1 VLGKDYVRVLY
12 VNLGTCRVD
21 VQQRRDLAEYMG
33 GAGVAVKL
41 LAETIRPDLD
51 VFDPAQPMIIAIG
64 PLSTIFPAI
73 TKAVATFCSPL
84 TGEFGESHAGG
95 RIAYALSHAGYDA
108 LVVTGKAPH
117 PIYLRIHDNR
127 IEFREAGVIWGTDTL
142 EAGRILRSLNP
153 APGHRSI
160 IRIGP
165 AGENLVRY
173 ANVNVETFR
182 HFGRLGLGAVFG
194 AKNLKAIVTIGTHHF
209 PLGEFAREYRRV
221 YGEVYRRVTETDAM
235 AKYHELGTTM
245 NVAPLNELGALP
257 TRNLQTVRFEG
268 AEAISGETF
277 AEENL
282 MFTRACAGCQIG
294 CIHVALLRQPF
305 GESDWYHFDSSLV
318 PYDYELIYALG
329 SMLGVGRR
337 QDLLMLIEE
346 ADLAGL
352 DAISTGVTL
361 AWATEAMEQGLVP
374 ADELGVELCFGDARA
389 YRHAI
394 RAIGQGETE
403 LARWLG
409 RGSLYAAQHY
419 GGQDFAVAL
428 GGGQGVAGYHTGYAN
443 VVGHH
448 IGARHSHL
456 DNAGYSID
464 QKFGDLTDE
473 GIIDKLIA
481 EEQERCMLTSLSI
494 CLFARQVYDRET
506 VKDCLASVGMNWSD
520 EQLDEL
526 GSKIYALKF
535 QIKRQLDYDPT
546 EASIPRRF
554 FETPSMRGL
563 LSPGRVERMLALYR
577 ERIVTLGLDLD
588 LDQNG

>member
-1 VLGKDYVRVLY
+1 MLTKDYIRVLCVDLSTRR
-12 VNLGTCRVD
+12 VN
-21 VQQRRDLAEYMG
+21 VQQRRDLTEYMG

-41 LAETIRPDLD
+41 LAETIRPELD
-51 VFDPAQPMIIAIG
+51 VFDPAQPMIVAIG
-64 PLSTIFPAI
+64 PLSTIFPVV
-73 TKAVATFCSPL
+73 TKAVATFRSPL

-108 LVVTGKAPH
+108 LVVTGKAEH
-117 PIYLRIHDNR
+117 PLYLRIHDNR
-127 IEFREAGVIWGTDTL
+127 IEFQDAGVLWGTDTL

-165 AGENLVRY
+165 AGENRVRY

-194 AKNLKAIVTIGTHHF
+194 AKNLKAIVTIGTHHR
-209 PLGEFAREYRRV
+209 PLGKFAQEYRKV
-221 YGEVYRRVTETDAM
+221 YAEVYRKVTETDAM
-235 AKYHELGTTM
+235 EKYHELGTPM

-257 TRNLQTVRFEG
+257 TRNLQATRFEDAG
-268 AEAISGETF
+268 AISGEAF
-277 AEENL
+277 AKENL

-294 CIHVALLRQPF
+294 CVHVALLRQPF
-305 GESDWYHFDSSLV
+305 GEPDWYHFDSSLV
-318 PYDYELIYALG
+318 AYDHELIYALG
-329 SMLGVGRR
+329 SMLGVGHRE
-337 QDLLMLIEE
+337 DLLMLIEE
-346 ADLAGL
+346 ADLAGM

-361 AWATEAMEQGLVP
+361 AWATEAMERGFVS
-374 ADELGVELCFGDARA
+374 ADELGGELHFGDASA

-409 RGSLYAAQHY
+409 RGALYAAQHY
-419 GGQDFAVAL
+419 GGEDFAVAL
-428 GGGQGVAGYHTGYAN
+428 GGGQGMAGYHTGYAN

-456 DNAGYSID
+456 GNAGYAID
-464 QKFGDLTDE
+464 QKFSNLTDE
-473 GIIDKLIA
+473 ETIDKLIA

-494 CLFARQVYDRET
+494 CLFARKVYDRET
-506 VKDCLASVGMNWSD
+506 VKACLASVGMPWSD

-526 GSKIYALKF
+526 GRKIYSLKLR
-535 QIKRQLDYDPT
+535 IKRQLGYDPT
-546 EASIPRRF
+546 SIPIPRRF
-554 FETPSMRGL
+554 FETPSMRGP
-563 LSPGRVERMLALYR
+563 LSPERVECMLAIYR
-577 ERIVTLGLDLD
+577 ERIVAL
-588 LDQNG
+588 NV

>member
-1 VLGKDYVRVLY
+1 MLGKDYIRVLY
-12 VNLGTCRVD
+12 VDLTARRVD
-21 VQQRRDLAEYMG
+21 VQQRRDLTEYMG
-33 GAGVAVKL
+33 GTGVAVKL
-41 LAETIRPDLD
+41 LAETVRPELD
-51 VFDPAQPMIIAIG
+51 AFDPAQPMIIAIG
-64 PLSTIFPAI
+64 PLSTIFPVI
-73 TKAVATFCSPL
+73 TKAVATFRSPL

-108 LVVTGKAPH
+108 LVVTGRAEH
-117 PIYLRIHDNR
+117 PIYLCIHDNR
-127 IEFREAGVIWGTDTL
+127 IEFRDAGVIWGTDTL

-209 PLGEFAREYRRV
+209 PLGEFARDYRKV
-221 YGEVYRRVTETDAM
+221 YAEVYRKVTETDAM
-235 AKYHELGTTM
+235 AKYHELGTPM
-245 NVAPLNELGALP
+245 NVVPLNELGALP
-257 TRNLQTVRFEG
+257 TRNLQAARFEDG
-268 AEAISGETF
+268 EAISGEAF
-277 AEENL
+277 AEKDL

-294 CIHVALLRQPF
+294 CIHVGLLRQPF
-305 GESDWYHFDSSLV
+305 GQADWYHFDSSLV
-318 PYDYELIYALG
+318 PYDHEPIYAFG
-329 SMLGVGRR
+329 SMLGVGDR

-346 ADLAGL
+346 ADLAGM

-361 AWATEAMEQGLVP
+361 AWATEAMVRGLISGS
-374 ADELGVELCFGDARA
+374 ELGVHLHFGDAHA
-389 YRHAI
+389 YRGAI

-409 RGSLYAAQHY
+409 RGSVYAAQHY

-428 GGGQGVAGYHTGYAN
+428 GGGQGMAGYHTGYAN

-456 DNAGYSID
+456 DNAGYAID

-473 GIIDKLIA
+473 DTIDRLIA
-481 EEQERCMLTSLSI
+481 EEQERCVLTSLAI

-506 VKDCLASVGMNWSD
+506 VKVCLASVGMPWSD
-520 EQLDEL
+520 GQLDDL
-526 GSKIYALKF
+526 GRKIYALKL
-535 QIKRQLDYDPT
+535 QIKRRLNYDPT
-546 EASIPRRF
+546 QVPVPRRF

-563 LSPGRVERMLALYR
+563 LLPGRVEQMLAIYR
-577 ERIVTLGLDLD
+577 ERVAATDV
-588 LDQNG
+588 

>member
-1 VLGKDYVRVLY
+1 VLTIDLTARRV
-12 VNLGTCRVD
+12 G
-21 VQQRRDLAEYMG
+21 VQQRRDLTEYLG

-41 LAETIRPDLD
+41 LAETIHPELD
-51 VFDPAQPMIIAIG
+51 AFDPAQPMIVAIG
-64 PLSTIFPAI
+64 PLSTIFPVV
-73 TKAVATFCSPL
+73 TKAVATFRSPL

-108 LVVTGKAPH
+108 LVVTGRAEH
-117 PIYLRIHDNR
+117 PTYLCIHDNR
-127 IEFREAGVIWGTDTL
+127 IEFRDAGVIWGTDTL
-142 EAGRILRSLNP
+142 EAGRILRGLNP

-209 PLGEFAREYRRV
+209 PLGEFARDYRRA
-221 YGEVYRRVTETDAM
+221 YAEVYRKVTETDAM
-235 AKYHELGTTM
+235 EKYHELGTPM
-245 NVAPLNELGALP
+245 NVMPLNELGALP
-257 TRNLQTVRFEG
+257 TRNLQAARFEG
-268 AEAISGETF
+268 GEAISGEVF
-277 AEENL
+277 AEKDL

-305 GESDWYHFDSSLV
+305 GEPDWYHFDSSLV
-318 PYDYELIYALG
+318 PYDHELIYALG
-329 SMLGVGRR
+329 SMLGVGDR

-346 ADLAGL
+346 ADLVGM

-361 AWATEAMEQGLVP
+361 AWATEAMARGLISG
-374 ADELGVELCFGDARA
+374 DEWGVGLRFGDARA
-389 YRHAI
+389 YRAAI

-409 RGSLYAAQHY
+409 RGSFYAARHY
-419 GGQDFAVAL
+419 GGEDFAVAL
-428 GGGQGVAGYHTGYAN
+428 GGGHGMAGYHTGYAN

-448 IGARHSHL
+448 VGARHSHL
-456 DNAGYSID
+456 DNAGYAID

-473 GIIDKLIA
+473 ETIDRLIA

-494 CLFARQVYDRET
+494 CLFARTVYDRET
-506 VKDCLASVGMNWSD
+506 VKACLASVGLPWSD

-526 GSKIYALKF
+526 GRRIYALKLD
-535 QIKRQLDYDPT
+535 IKRRLNYDPT
-546 EASIPRRF
+546 QAPVPRRF
-554 FETPSMRGL
+554 FETSSMRGL
-563 LSPGRVERMLALYR
+563 LSTERVARMLAIYR
-577 ERIVTLGLDLD
+577 QRVAEISG
-588 LDQNG
+588 

>member
-1 VLGKDYVRVLY
+1 MPGKDYIRVLY
-12 VNLGTCRVD
+12 IDLATRRVD
-21 VQQRRDLAEYMG
+21 VQQRRDLSEYMG

-41 LAETIRPDLD
+41 LAETIHAELD
-51 VFDPAQPMIIAIG
+51 AFDPAQPMIVAIG

-73 TKAVATFCSPL
+73 TKAVATFRSPL

-108 LVVTGKAPH
+108 LVVTGRAEH
-117 PIYLRIHDNR
+117 PIYLLIHDNR
-127 IEFREAGVIWGTDTL
+127 IEFRDAGVIWGTDTL

-165 AGENLVRY
+165 AGENRVRY

-209 PLGEFAREYRRV
+209 PLGEFAKDYRKV
-221 YGEVYRRVTETDAM
+221 YAEVYRRVTETDAM
-235 AKYHELGTTM
+235 EKYHELGTPM
-245 NVAPLNELGALP
+245 NVVPLNELDALP
-257 TRNLQTVRFEG
+257 TRNLQATRFED
-268 AEAISGETF
+268 AETISGE
-277 AEENL
+277 ALAGENL

-305 GESDWYHFDSSLV
+305 GEPDWYHFDSSLV
-318 PYDYELIYALG
+318 PYDHELIYALG

-337 QDLLMLIEE
+337 QDLLMLIKE
-346 ADLAGL
+346 ADLAGM
-352 DAISTGVTL
+352 DAISTGITL
-361 AWATEAMEQGLVP
+361 AWATEAMGQGLVS
-374 ADELGVELCFGDARA
+374 AEELGVALRFGDAPA
-389 YRHAI
+389 YRRAIHAI
-394 RAIGQGETE
+394 AESETE
-403 LARWLG
+403 LTRWLG

-419 GGQDFAVAL
+419 GGEDFAVAL
-428 GGGQGVAGYHTGYAN
+428 GGGHGMAGYHTGYAN
-443 VVGHH
+443 IVGHH

-456 DNAGYSID
+456 DNAGYAID

-473 GIIDKLIA
+473 ETVDKLIT

-494 CLFARQVYDRET
+494 CLFARQIYDRET
-506 VKDCLASVGMNWSD
+506 VKACLASVGMPWSD

-526 GSKIYALKF
+526 GRNIYALKL
-535 QIKRQLDYDPT
+535 QIKRQLGYDPT
-546 EASIPRRF
+546 RMPIPRRF
-554 FETPSMRGL
+554 FETSSMRGS
-563 LSPGRVERMLALYR
+563 LSPERVERMLAIYR
-577 ERIVTLGLDLD
+577 QRVAALDV
-588 LDQNG
+588 

>member
-1 VLGKDYVRVLY
+1 MLSKDYIRVLY
-12 VNLGTCRVD
+12 IDLTARRVD
-21 VQQRRDLAEYMG
+21 VRQRHDLTEYMG

-41 LAETIRPDLD
+41 LAETVHPELD

-64 PLSTIFPAI
+64 PLSTIFPVI
-73 TKAVATFCSPL
+73 TKAVATFRSPL

-108 LVVTGKAPH
+108 LVVTGRAEH
-117 PIYLRIHDNR
+117 PVYLCIHDNR
-127 IEFREAGVIWGTDTL
+127 IEFREAGVIWSTDTL

-182 HFGRLGLGAVFG
+182 HFGRLGLGAIFG

-209 PLGEFAREYRRV
+209 PLGELAKDYRKV
-221 YGEVYRRVTETDAM
+221 YAEVYRKVTETDAM
-235 AKYHELGTTM
+235 AKYHELGTPM
-245 NVAPLNELGALP
+245 NVVPLNELGALP
-257 TRNLQTVRFEG
+257 TRNLQAARFED
-268 AEAISGETF
+268 AEAISGEAF
-277 AEENL
+277 AEKEL

-305 GESDWYHFDSSLV
+305 GQADWYHFDSSLV
-318 PYDYELIYALG
+318 PYDHEPIYALG
-329 SMLGVGRR
+329 SMLGVGDR

-346 ADLAGL
+346 ADLAGM

-361 AWATEAMEQGLVP
+361 AWATEAMARGLIS
-374 ADELGVELCFGDARA
+374 DDDLGVHLHFGDAHA
-389 YRHAI
+389 YRGAI

-409 RGSLYAAQHY
+409 RGSFYAAQHY

-428 GGGQGVAGYHTGYAN
+428 GGGQGMAGYHTGYAN

-456 DNAGYSID
+456 DNAGYGID

-473 GIIDKLIA
+473 DTIDKLIA
-481 EEQERCMLTSLSI
+481 EEQERCVLTSLAI

-506 VKDCLASVGMNWSD
+506 VKACLASVGMPWD
-520 EQLDEL
+520 DGQLDEL
-526 GSKIYALKF
+526 GRKIYALKL
-535 QIKRQLDYDPT
+535 QIKRQLNYDPT
-546 EASIPRRF
+546 QVPVPRRF
-554 FETPSMRGL
+554 FETPSMRGS
-563 LSPGRVERMLALYR
+563 LSPERVKRMLAIYR
-577 ERIVTLGLDLD
+577 ERVAAMDV
-588 LDQNG
+588 

>member
-1 VLGKDYVRVLY
+1 MLGKDYVRVLY
-12 VNLGTCRVD
+12 VNLTTRRVD
-21 VQQRRDLAEYMG
+21 VQQRRDLTEYMG

-41 LAETIRPDLD
+41 LAETIRPELG

-64 PLSTIFPAI
+64 PLSTIFPVI
-73 TKAVATFCSPL
+73 TKAVATFRSPL

-95 RIAYALSHAGYDA
+95 RIAYALNHAGYDA
-108 LVVTGKAPH
+108 LVVTGRAEH

-127 IEFREAGVIWGTDTL
+127 IEFQDAGVIWGTETL

-182 HFGRLGLGAVFG
+182 HFGRLGLGALFG

-209 PLGEFAREYRRV
+209 PLGGLANEYRKV
-221 YGEVYRRVTETDAM
+221 YAEVYRKVTQTDAM
-235 AKYHELGTTM
+235 EKYHELGTPM
-245 NVAPLNELGALP
+245 NVMPLNELRALP
-257 TRNLQTVRFEG
+257 TRNLQAARFEA
-268 AEAISGETF
+268 AEAISGEAL

-282 MFTRACAGCQIG
+282 MFTRSCAGCPIG

-305 GESDWYHFDSSLV
+305 GEQEWYHFDSSLV
-318 PYDYELIYALG
+318 PYDHELIYALG

-337 QDLLMLIEE
+337 KDLLMLIEE
-346 ADLAGL
+346 ADLAGM
-352 DAISTGVTL
+352 DGISTGVTL
-361 AWATEAMEQGLVP
+361 AWATEAMERGLIS
-374 ADELGVELCFGDARA
+374 ADELGVELCFGDAHA

-394 RAIGQGETE
+394 RAIGVGATE

-409 RGSLYAAQHY
+409 RGSLYAARHY
-419 GGQDFAVAL
+419 GGEDFAVAL
-428 GGGQGVAGYHTGYAN
+428 GGGQGMAGYHTGYAN

-456 DNAGYSID
+456 CNAGYALD
-464 QKFGDLTDE
+464 QKHDSLTDE
-473 GIIDKLIA
+473 ETIDQLIA
-481 EEQERCMLTSLSI
+481 EEQERCVLTSLSI
-494 CLFARQVYDRET
+494 CLFARRVYDRET
-506 VKDCLASVGMNWSD
+506 VKACLASVGMPWSD
-520 EQLDEL
+520 EKLDEL
-526 GSKIYALKF
+526 GRRIYGLKL
-535 QIKRQLDYDPT
+535 QIKHQLGYDPT
-546 EASIPRRF
+546 ITPIPQRF

-563 LSPGRVERMLALYR
+563 LSPERVKRMLTIYR
-577 ERIVTLGLDLD
+577 ERITALNVA
-588 LDQNG
+588 

>member
-1 VLGKDYVRVLY
+1 MLGKDYIRVLY
-12 VNLGTCRVD
+12 TNLTTRRVD
-21 VQQRRDLAEYMG
+21 VQQRRDLTEYMG

-41 LAETIRPDLD
+41 LAETIQPDRD
-51 VFDPAQPMIIAIG
+51 VFDPAQPMIVAIG
-64 PLSTIFPAI
+64 PLSTIFPVI
-73 TKAVATFCSPL
+73 TKAVATFRSPL

-108 LVVTGKAPH
+108 LVVTGRAEH
-117 PIYLRIHDNR
+117 PIYLLIHDNR
-127 IEFREAGVIWGTDTL
+127 IEFRDAGVIWGTDTL

-194 AKNLKAIVTIGTHHF
+194 AKNLKAIVTVGTHHF
-209 PLGEFAREYRRV
+209 PLGELAREYRKV
-221 YGEVYRRVTETDAM
+221 YAEVYRKVTATDAM
-235 AKYHELGTTM
+235 EKYHELGTPM

-257 TRNLQTVRFEG
+257 TRNLQAARFAD

-277 AEENL
+277 AQENL

-305 GESDWYHFDSSLV
+305 GEPDWYHFDSSLV
-318 PYDYELIYALG
+318 PYDHELIYALG

-337 QDLLMLIEE
+337 EDLMMLIEE
-346 ADLAGL
+346 ADLAGM

-361 AWATEAMEQGLVP
+361 AWATEAMERGLVS
-374 ADELGVELCFGDARA
+374 ADELGVELNFGDAPA

-394 RAIGQGETE
+394 RTIGQGETD

-428 GGGQGVAGYHTGYAN
+428 GGGHGMAGYHTGYAN
-443 VVGHH
+443 VIGHH

-456 DNAGYSID
+456 DNAGYAID
-464 QKFGDLTDE
+464 QKSSALTDKE
-473 GIIDKLIA
+473 IIDKLIA

-506 VKDCLASVGMNWSD
+506 VKDCLASVGMPWSD

-526 GSKIYALKF
+526 GHKIYALKL
-535 QIKRQLDYDPT
+535 QIKHQLGYDPT
-546 EASIPRRF
+546 PIPIPRRF
-554 FETPSMRGL
+554 FETPSMRGT
-563 LSPGRVERMLALYR
+563 LSPERADRMLAIYR
-577 ERIVTLGLDLD
+577 ERIAAMNV
-588 LDQNG
+588 